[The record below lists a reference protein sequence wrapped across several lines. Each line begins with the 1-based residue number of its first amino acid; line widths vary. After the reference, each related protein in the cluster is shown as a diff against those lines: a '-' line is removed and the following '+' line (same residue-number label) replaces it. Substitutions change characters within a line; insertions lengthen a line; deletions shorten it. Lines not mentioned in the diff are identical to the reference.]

1 MITRKSRAL
10 LSLFSSQPTY
20 VCVPCRRLHKHVSAG
35 RIPEPTPFVPDT
47 TTFLTLIGREL
58 SKHSSKF
65 TSWNE
70 LFTLSSPQ
78 LKEMGIEPARSRRYL
93 LRWREKFRKGE
104 FGIGGDL
111 KYVQDGVG
119 ELRVVELPRLP
130 SSSPKLD
137 EATTSHLPNTQKL
150 IINVPPGSAE
160 LPLEKGQS
168 TQDLKKPAGVKLLR
182 GHAIVGSYIQPV
194 AGTNGSVARLKVV
207 EGMWEHRRGHKV
219 DGGER
224 RKAEVRF
231 KRGVEERK
239 KARS

>member
-1 MITRKSRAL
+1 M
-10 LSLFSSQPTY
+10 
-20 VCVPCRRLHKHVSAG
+20 
-35 RIPEPTPFVPDT
+35 
-47 TTFLTLIGREL
+47 
-58 SKHSSKF
+58 
-65 TSWNE
+65 
-70 LFTLSSPQ
+70 
-78 LKEMGIEPARSRRYL
+78 

-119 ELRVVELPRLP
+119 ELRVVEIPKLP
-130 SSSPKLD
+130 SSASETD
-137 EATTSHLPNTQKL
+137 EASTSHLPNMQKL
-150 IINVPPGSAE
+150 VINVPSGSAE
-160 LPLEKGQS
+160 LPLKPGQS

-194 AGTNGSVARLKVV
+194 AGTNGSVAKLKVV